1 MLIVTAVMLLGL
13 IGGIV
18 ASQIGGLRLGGVV
31 IVPLFAVYTLRSFG
45 TFPVLLMSVIGSYAS
60 VGIAKRRLIL
70 YGRPVFVIAVVTG
83 GLVPLF
89 VYLFVTSGSGPQSV
103 VSELG
108 FIGSVLP
115 GIAAYNFHRLPRE
128 ERILDAL
135 WSLALLLLLVVVGI
149 GLVIGVGLTPL
160 STITPAV
167 LLAPD
172 SAIAHAFGLVV
183 ESSSHPT
190 ILPFPR
196 ELALLGLGL
205 FLSEAARSRWGL
217 RVGGLIV
224 LPLLVLFAL
233 RNAWL
238 LPLFVLTALL
248 AYLGIQALHSWTL
261 IYGRALL
268 SVGVILG
275 LLTTISV
282 VNLLGFSNGLLPF
295 FTGILGGVGAYNV
308 HVVAPAERRSSVLV
322 AAGFFV
328 ILAGGARLVLRP
340 IPGGFLEQVGVVHLV
355 AGVVVLGLAA
365 WEGYRLEAIRPSEE
379 KCGPVTGTT
388 ESVHPEVPIL

>member
-1 MLIVTAVMLLGL
+1 MLVVIAVMLLGL

-45 TFPVLLMSVIGSYAS
+45 TFPVLVMSVIGSYAS
-60 VGIAKRRLIL
+60 VEIAKRRLML
-70 YGRPVFVIAVVTG
+70 YGRPVFVLAVVTG

-89 VYLFVTSGSGPQSV
+89 VYLFVTSGSGPQFV

-115 GIAAYNFHRLPRE
+115 GIAAYNFHRMPPE
-128 ERILDAL
+128 ERILDAV
-135 WSLALLLLLVVVGI
+135 WSLALLLLLVVVGL

-160 STITPAV
+160 STVTPAV

-172 SAIAHAFGLVV
+172 SAIARAFGLVV
-183 ESSSHPT
+183 ESSSRPT

-196 ELALLGLGL
+196 ELGLLGLGL

-238 LPLFVLTALL
+238 LPLFVLAALL

-268 SVGVILG
+268 SVAVIFG

-322 AAGFFV
+322 AAGVFV
-328 ILAGGARLVLRP
+328 VLAGAARLVLRP
-340 IPGGFLEQVGVVHLV
+340 IPGGFLEQVGVLHLV

-379 KCGPVTGTT
+379 KYGPLTGTT